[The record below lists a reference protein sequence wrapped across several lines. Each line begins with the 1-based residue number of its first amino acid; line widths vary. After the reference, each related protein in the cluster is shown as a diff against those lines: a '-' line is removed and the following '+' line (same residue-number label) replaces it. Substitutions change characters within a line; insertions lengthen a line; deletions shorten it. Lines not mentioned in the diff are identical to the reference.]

1 MRKLAIIA
9 ASLSLALSGCTLTTG
24 QQLVVAAAYTS
35 GACVLTNI
43 ATGAAVTATEMN
55 LPAGADPAASKTL
68 QRWKTGQALSS
79 TQCMQL
85 AQALQTAGQQ
95 VMAAEAASTSTK

>member
-1 MRKLAIIA
+1 MRKLVILA
-9 ASLSLALSGCTLTTG
+9 ASLSLALAGCNLTTG

-68 QRWKTGQALSS
+68 QRWKTGQAMSS

-95 VMAAEAASTSTK
+95 VMEAEAASTPTK

>member
-1 MRKLAIIA
+1 MRKIVILAA
-9 ASLSLALSGCTLTTG
+9 SASLSLAGCSLTTG

-55 LPAGADPAASKTL
+55 LPAGSDPAASKTL
-68 QRWKTGQALSS
+68 QRWKTGQAISS
-79 TQCMQL
+79 KQCMDL

-95 VMAAEAASTSTK
+95 VMAAEAASPPTK

>member
-1 MRKLAIIA
+1 MRKLVILA
-9 ASLSLALSGCTLTTG
+9 ASVSLALAGCNLTTG

-55 LPAGADPAASKTL
+55 LPAGSDPAASRTL
-68 QRWKTGQALSS
+68 QKWKTGQALSS

-95 VMAAEAASTSTK
+95 VMAAEAAPTSAK

>member
-1 MRKLAIIA
+1 MRKFVILA
-9 ASLSLALSGCTLTTG
+9 ASLSLALAGCTLTTG
-24 QQLVVAAAYTS
+24 QQLVIAAASTTA
-35 GACVLTNI
+35 GCTLTNI
-43 ATGAAVTATEMN
+43 VTGAAVEATETN

-95 VMAAEAASTSTK
+95 VMAAEAASTLTK

>member
-1 MRKLAIIA
+1 MRKLVILA
-9 ASLSLALSGCTLTTG
+9 ASLSLALAGCNLTTG

-55 LPAGADPAASKTL
+55 LPAGSDPAASRTL
-68 QRWKTGQALSS
+68 QKWKTGQALSS

-95 VMAAEAASTSTK
+95 VMAAEAAPTSAK

>member
-1 MRKLAIIA
+1 MRKIAILTA
-9 ASLSLALSGCTLTTG
+9 ALSVALAGCNLTTG

-55 LPAGADPAASKTL
+55 LPAGSDPAASRTL
-68 QRWKTGQALSS
+68 QKWKTGQALSS

-95 VMAAEAASTSTK
+95 VMAAEAAPTSAK